1 MLKEENIKAR
11 KTQNRYRWV
20 YDGVISRFYDRSLKI
35 GLSLFGEKKLRKR
48 VIDLISPLINRND
61 FVLDLC
67 CGTGTLTTM
76 LAGSVHSGCNIV
88 GVDLSEG
95 QILQAI
101 KKNLFTNLDFK
112 VMDASNLKFKNESF
126 NIVLISAALHEMDK
140 TLRSRVLQEV
150 HRILKKEGYFLI
162 FDHHEPSEPKLRVLY
177 NFYLGFWEKILSH
190 SAEMQRNIL
199 KELKSA
205 KFVII
210 DQIILDKKFYKFFQ
224 LIISRKQL

>member
-1 MLKEENIKAR
+1 MLKEENIETR

-20 YDGVISRFYDRSLKI
+20 YNGVISKFYDRSLKI

-48 VIDLISPLINRND
+48 VIDIILPLIRRND
-61 FVLDLC
+61 SILDLC

-76 LAGSVHSGCNIV
+76 LAGSVHSDCKIV

-95 QILQAI
+95 QIFQAVR
-101 KKNLFTNLDFK
+101 KNHFSNLEFK
-112 VMDASNLKFKNESF
+112 VMDASNLNFANESF

-140 TLRSRVLQEV
+140 LLRSRVLQEV
-150 HRILKKEGYFLI
+150 HRVLKKEGYLLI
-162 FDHHEPSEPKLRVLY
+162 FDHHEPSEPKLRIFY

-190 SAEMQRNIL
+190 SFEMQRNIL
-199 KELKSA
+199 RELIGA
-205 KFVII
+205 KFELI